1 MSVCKQ
7 LGIYDYI
14 KELPKGFDSEIEED
28 MPRMFKFLLGLAR
41 AILTDCEVLLVYETP
56 SAMSK
61 TDKLLLQRLFADLA
75 RERTI
80 ILFTYGDLYDNVAKI
95 CYKIEQ
101 GQLVDVKVN

>member
-1 MSVCKQ
+1 MA
-7 LGIYDYI
+7 DYI
-14 KELPKGFDSEIEED
+14 KELPKGFDSEIDDD

-61 TDKLLLQRLFADLA
+61 TDKLLLQRLIADLA
-75 RERTI
+75 KERTI